1 VEVHCLRDL
10 TRGGLASVLV
20 QIAETAGIAIDV
32 REEAIVVRDD
42 VRSACELLG
51 LGPLHVANEG
61 CFAAFVAAKEAGRAV
76 KILRQYGGSAKPQ
89 RSGQWLRGRPV
100 RSPVAACWA
109 RPAPLTCSR
118 TTSNLLVRICGET
131 ERAVTIPETEAIN
144 SLCSAQNSLGVH
156 TIRR

>member
-76 KILRQYGGSAKPQ
+76 KILRQYGGSREAATIGAVAKGAP
-89 RSGQWLRGRPV
+89 GQVSCRGV
-100 RSPVAACWA
+100 
-109 RPAPLTCSR
+109 LG
-118 TTSNLLVRICGET
+118 TS
-131 ERAVTIPETEAIN
+131 RAVDMLTDDLE
-144 SLCSAQNSLGVH
+144 SASAKLW
-156 TIRR
+156 